1 LRQEIDRQLH
11 QAEGEVA
18 SRLRRA
24 QSRESAIRERIQQEY
39 KVFVDYRDMYR
50 KYPELTVTRLWVRMR
65 DAILSSKENDIFFV
79 PEAGEI
85 EIITNRDPQKLI
97 ERDLQRY
104 KQRYESE

>member
-1 LRQEIDRQLH
+1 
-11 QAEGEVA
+11 
-18 SRLRRA
+18 
-24 QSRESAIRERIQQEY
+24 
-39 KVFVDYRDMYR
+39 
-50 KYPELTVTRLWVRMR
+50 MR